1 MIIDHPD
8 RIFSIR
14 TQKEFRQTALEIF
27 QYQAANNKVY
37 NLFLKSLGKDYR
49 VIRHLREIP
58 FMPAEFFRTHK
69 IIIENKEAEVVFES
83 SATSG
88 ATPAR
93 HYVHDPKIY
102 ATSFLKNFAI
112 VYGNPSQYMISAL
125 LPSYQE
131 RGNSSLV
138 FMMDRLIKESGHPLS
153 GFYKNNLDELLSN
166 IDKARSENQ
175 KVILLGVSF
184 ALLDL
189 AEKYSPDLSGV
200 IVMETGGMK
209 GRRKEITR
217 EELHGILKNR
227 FNVGEIH
234 SEYGMTELMSQ
245 AYSTGNGIFNA
256 PPWMKILIRDPRDP
270 LSIIDEE
277 MATGGLNI
285 IDLANVYSC
294 SFISTGDLGRLHR
307 DGSFEVLGRF
317 DGSEIRGCNLMVE

>member
-1 MIIDHPD
+1 MRFDQPD
-8 RIFSIR
+8 RIFSIK
-14 TQKEFRQTALEIF
+14 TQDEFRQIALEIF
-27 QYQAANNKVY
+27 QYQAANNNIY
-37 NLFLKSLGKDYR
+37 NLFLESLGKDYR
-49 VIRHLREIP
+49 LIRHLREIP
-58 FMPAEFFRTHK
+58 FMPAIFFRNHK
-69 IIIENKEAEVVFES
+69 VIIENAKIEVVFES
-83 SATSG
+83 SATTG

-102 ATSFLKNFAI
+102 VTSFLKNFAI
-112 VYGNPSQYMISAL
+112 VYGDPSQYMISAL

-138 FMMDRLIKESGHPLS
+138 YMMDRIIKESGHPLS
-153 GFYKNNLDELLSN
+153 GFYNSNPARLLSN

-175 KVILLGVSF
+175 KVILIGVSF

-209 GRRKEITR
+209 GRRKELTR
-217 EELHGILKNR
+217 EELHGILKSR

-245 AYSTGNGIFNA
+245 AYSTGNGIFHT
-256 PPWMKILIRDPRDP
+256 PPWMKILLRDPWDP
-270 LSIIDEE
+270 LSVIDEE
-277 MATGGLNI
+277 MTTGGLNI

-307 DGSFEVLGRF
+307 DGAFEVLGRF
-317 DGSEIRGCNLMVE
+317 DGSDIRGCNLMVE